1 MVSVGLESG
10 SETGEL
16 LVSGL
21 HMVLRLR
28 SVTAM
33 VSCIIHLSQMGLIED
48 EYQRGFLGFKL
59 QIEMISLCCP
69 LLTSTSFIML

>member
-1 MVSVGLESG
+1 MVSVGLKSG

-28 SVTAM
+28 SVTAL
-33 VSCIIHLSQMGLIED
+33 VTHLSQMGLIED
-48 EYQRGFLGFKL
+48 DYQ
-59 QIEMISLCCP
+59 
-69 LLTSTSFIML
+69 

>member
-1 MVSVGLESG
+1 MMSVGLESG

-28 SVTAM
+28 SVTAL
-33 VSCIIHLSQMGLIED
+33 VTHLSQMGLSED
-48 EYQRGFLGFKL
+48 DYQRGFLDFKL
-59 QIEMISLCCP
+59 RIERISAAV
-69 LLTSTSFIML
+69 I